1 MPGTAPGHDEI
12 VVATVKS
19 LAQQR
24 FGRAAAD
31 YATSEVHAKGASLT
45 RLVELTEPKPHW
57 RVLDVATGAGHT
69 ALAFAPHVAKVT
81 ATDITEEM
89 LGETR
94 KLAKARGL
102 ANIKALTAKAEDLP
116 FPDASFDLVVC
127 RLAAHHFRKIG
138 GFVSEAFRVLMPGGM
153 IGIVDNVAPD
163 AAIVPGRTA
172 DELGHCAV
180 LFNAFK
186 KLSDPSHVRCFG
198 LLEWQTLLGA
208 AGFTVTHTE
217 CLDKEI
223 EFGTW
228 VRRMR
233 SSDATTARLKEMLRD
248 QPLGNFLK
256 PHDTGSE
263 IVFTLKEGII
273 IGKKPR

>member
-1 MPGTAPGHDEI
+1 M
-12 VVATVKS
+12 KS

-31 YATSEVHAKGASLT
+31 YATSEVHARGASLK
-45 RLVELTEPKPHW
+45 RLVALTEPKSHW
-57 RVLDVATGAGHT
+57 RALDVATGAGHT

-89 LGETR
+89 LAETR
-94 KLAKARGL
+94 KLAKAGSFTNVKTL
-102 ANIKALTAKAEDLP
+102 IANAEDLP

-138 GFVSEAFRVLMPGGM
+138 NFAGEAFRVLMPGGT
-153 IGIVDNVAPD
+153 IGIVDNLAPD
-163 AAIVPGRTA
+163 AAVLPERNS
-172 DELGHCAV
+172 DELRHCAG

-186 KLSDPSHVRCFG
+186 KLSDPSHVRCLG
-198 LLEWQTLLGA
+198 LIEWRALLA
-208 AGFTVTHTE
+208 DAGFTVTHEE

-228 VRRMR
+228 VLRMR
-233 SSDATTARLKEMLRD
+233 SSEATAARLKEMLREE
-248 QPLGNFLK
+248 PLRSFLR
-256 PHDTGSE
+256 PRETALGPD
-263 IVFTLKEGII
+263 FTLTEGVLLAR
-273 IGKKPR
+273 KPG

>member
-1 MPGTAPGHDEI
+1 M
-12 VVATVKS
+12 
-19 LAQQR
+19 
-24 FGRAAAD
+24 
-31 YATSEVHAKGASLT
+31 HAKGASLT
-45 RLVELTEPKPHW
+45 RLVALAEPKPHW

-89 LGETR
+89 LGQTR

-102 ANIKALTAKAEDLP
+102 TNIKALTAKAEDLP

-138 GFVSEAFRVLMPGGM
+138 NFVSEAFRVLMPGGM

-163 AAIVPGRTA
+163 AALVPGWTA
-172 DELGHCAV
+172 DELRHCAA

-186 KLSDPSHVRCFG
+186 KLSDPSHVRCLG
-198 LLEWQTLLGA
+198 LLEWQTLLA
-208 AGFTVTHTE
+208 DAGFTVTHEE

-228 VRRMR
+228 VQRMR
-233 SSDATTARLKEMLRD
+233 SSEATTARLKGMLHEEPLRSFLTPRD
-248 QPLGNFLK
+248 A
-256 PHDTGSE
+256 GSGL
-263 IVFTLKEGII
+263 VFTLKEGII
-273 IGKKPR
+273 TGKKPR

>member
-1 MPGTAPGHDEI
+1 LT
-12 VVATVKS
+12 KS
-19 LAQQR
+19 LSQQR

-31 YATSEVHAKGASLT
+31 YATSEVHAKGASLA

-81 ATDITEEM
+81 ATDITEGM
-89 LGETR
+89 LAETR
-94 KLAKARGL
+94 KLVKARGL
-102 ANIKALTAKAEDLP
+102 TNVKALTAKAEDLP

-138 GFVSEAFRVLMPGGM
+138 NFVSEAFRVLMPGGV

-163 AAIVPGRTA
+163 AAIVPGCTA
-172 DELGHCAV
+172 DESRHCAS

-186 KLSDPSHVRCFG
+186 KLSDPSHVRCLG
-198 LLEWQTLLGA
+198 LVEWKTLLGR
-208 AGFTVTHTE
+208 AGFAVKHEE

-223 EFGTW
+223 EFETW
-228 VRRMR
+228 VQRMR
-233 SSDATTARLKEMLRD
+233 SSEATTARLKEMLRD
-248 QPLGNFLK
+248 QPLRDFLK
-256 PHDTGSE
+256 PRETASGPD
-263 IVFTLKEGII
+263 FTLKEGII
-273 IGKKPR
+273 LARKPR

>member
-1 MPGTAPGHDEI
+1 VT
-12 VVATVKS
+12 KS

-24 FGRAAAD
+24 FGKAAAD

-69 ALAFAPHVAKVT
+69 AFAFAPHVAKVT

-89 LGETR
+89 LAETR
-94 KLAKARGL
+94 KLAKGRGYT
-102 ANIKALTAKAEDLP
+102 NVKALTAKAEDLP

-138 GFVSEAFRVLMPGGM
+138 NFVSEAFRVLMPGGT

-163 AAIVPGRTA
+163 AAIVPGCDA
-172 DELGHCAV
+172 GELRHCAS

-186 KLSDPSHVRCFG
+186 KLSDPSHVRCLG
-198 LLEWQTLLGA
+198 LLEWRTLLTN
-208 AGFTVTHTE
+208 AGFSVTHAE

-228 VRRMR
+228 VQRMR
-233 SSDATTARLKEMLRD
+233 SSEATAARLKEMLRD
-248 QPLGNFLK
+248 QPLRDFLK
-256 PHDTGSE
+256 PHDTASGPD
-263 IVFTLKEGII
+263 FTLKEGII
-273 IGKKPR
+273 LARKPR

>member
-1 MPGTAPGHDEI
+1 LT
-12 VVATVKS
+12 KS

-45 RLVELTEPKPHW
+45 RLVELAEPKPHW

-69 ALAFAPHVAKVT
+69 ALAFASHVAKVT

-89 LGETR
+89 LDQTR
-94 KLAKARGL
+94 KLAKARSL
-102 ANIKALTAKAEDLP
+102 INVKVLTAKAEDLP

-138 GFVSEAFRVLMPGGM
+138 NFLGEAFRVLMPGGLV
-153 IGIVDNVAPD
+153 GIVDNVAPD

-172 DELGHCAV
+172 DELRHCAS

-186 KLSDPSHVRCFG
+186 KLSDPSHVRCLG
-198 LLEWQTLLGA
+198 LLEWKALLGN
-208 AGFTVTHTE
+208 AGFAVTHEE

-228 VRRMR
+228 VQRMR
-233 SSDATTARLKEMLRD
+233 SSEATTARLKEMLREE
-248 QPLGNFLK
+248 PLRSFLK
-256 PHDTGSE
+256 PRETASGPD
-263 IVFTLKEGII
+263 FTLTEGII
-273 IGKKPR
+273 FGRKPR

>member
-1 MPGTAPGHDEI
+1 MT
-12 VVATVKS
+12 KS

-31 YATSEVHAKGASLT
+31 YATSEVHAKGASLA

-69 ALAFAPHVAKVT
+69 AFAFAPHVAKVT

-89 LGETR
+89 LAETR

-102 ANIKALTAKAEDLP
+102 TNVKALTAKAEDLP

-138 GFVSEAFRVLMPGGM
+138 DFLSEAFRVLMPGGTL
-153 IGIVDNVAPD
+153 GIVDNLAPD
-163 AAIVPGRTA
+163 AAIAPGRDA
-172 DELGHCAV
+172 DELRHGAS

-186 KLSDPSHVRCFG
+186 KLSDPSHVRCLG
-198 LLEWQTLLGA
+198 LLEWQTLLA
-208 AGFTVTHTE
+208 DAGFTVTHEE

-228 VRRMR
+228 VQRMR
-233 SSDATTARLKEMLRD
+233 SSEATTARLKEMLREE
-248 QPLGNFLK
+248 PLRDFLK
-256 PHDTGSE
+256 PRETASGPD
-263 IVFTLKEGII
+263 FTLKEGFILAR
-273 IGKKPR
+273 KPR

>member
-1 MPGTAPGHDEI
+1 
-12 VVATVKS
+12 
-19 LAQQR
+19 
-24 FGRAAAD
+24 
-31 YATSEVHAKGASLT
+31 VHAKGASLA

-89 LGETR
+89 LAETR
-94 KLAKARGL
+94 KLAKASGL
-102 ANIKALTAKAEDLP
+102 TNVKTLTAKAEDLP

-138 GFVSEAFRVLMPGGM
+138 VFLSEAFRVLMPGGM

-163 AAIVPGRTA
+163 AAIAPGRDA
-172 DELGHCAV
+172 DELRHCAS
-180 LFNAFK
+180 LFNTFK
-186 KLSDPSHVRCFG
+186 KLSDPSHVRCLG
-198 LLEWQTLLGA
+198 LIEWQTLLGD
-208 AGFTVTHTE
+208 AGFAVTHAE

-233 SSDATTARLKEMLRD
+233 SSEATAARLTEMLRD
-248 QPLGNFLK
+248 EPLRDFLK
-256 PHDTGSE
+256 PRETASGPD
-263 IVFTLKEGII
+263 FTLKEGLILAR
-273 IGKKPR
+273 KPR

>member
-1 MPGTAPGHDEI
+1 LT
-12 VVATVKS
+12 KS

-45 RLVELTEPKPHW
+45 RLVELAEPKPHW

-69 ALAFAPHVAKVT
+69 ALAFASHVAKVT
-81 ATDITEEM
+81 PTDITDEM
-89 LGETR
+89 LGQTR
-94 KLAKARGL
+94 KLAKARSL
-102 ANIKALTAKAEDLP
+102 TNVKVLTAKAEDLP

-138 GFVSEAFRVLMPGGM
+138 NFLGEAFRVLMPGGLV
-153 IGIVDNVAPD
+153 GIVDNVAPD

-172 DELGHCAV
+172 DELRHCAS

-186 KLSDPSHVRCFG
+186 KLSDPSHVRCLG
-198 LLEWQTLLGA
+198 LLEWKALLGN
-208 AGFTVTHTE
+208 AGFAVTHEE

-228 VRRMR
+228 VQRMR
-233 SSDATTARLKEMLRD
+233 SSEATTARLKEMLREE
-248 QPLGNFLK
+248 PLRSFLK
-256 PHDTGSE
+256 PRETASGPD
-263 IVFTLKEGII
+263 FTLTEGII
-273 IGKKPR
+273 FGRKPR

>member
-1 MPGTAPGHDEI
+1 LT
-12 VVATVKS
+12 KS

-45 RLVELTEPKPHW
+45 RLVELAEPKPHW

-69 ALAFAPHVAKVT
+69 ALAFASHVAKVT

-89 LGETR
+89 LDQTR
-94 KLAKARGL
+94 KLAKARSL
-102 ANIKALTAKAEDLP
+102 TNVKVLTAKAEDLP

-138 GFVSEAFRVLMPGGM
+138 NFLGEAFRVLMPGGLV
-153 IGIVDNVAPD
+153 GIVDNVAPD

-172 DELGHCAV
+172 DELRHCAS

-186 KLSDPSHVRCFG
+186 KLSDPSHVRCLG
-198 LLEWQTLLGA
+198 LLEWKALLGT
-208 AGFTVTHTE
+208 AGFAVTHEE

-228 VRRMR
+228 VQRMR
-233 SSDATTARLKEMLRD
+233 SSEATTARLKEMLREE
-248 QPLGNFLK
+248 PLRSFLK
-256 PHDTGSE
+256 PRETASGPD
-263 IVFTLKEGII
+263 FTLTEGII
-273 IGKKPR
+273 FGRKPR

>member
-1 MPGTAPGHDEI
+1 LT
-12 VVATVKS
+12 KS
-19 LAQQR
+19 LSQQR

-31 YATSEVHAKGASLT
+31 YATSEVHAKGASLQ
-45 RLVELTEPKPHW
+45 RLIELTQPKPHW

-89 LGETR
+89 LAETR

-102 ANIKALTAKAEDLP
+102 TNVKTLTAKAQDLP

-138 GFVSEAFRVLMPGGM
+138 NFFSEAFRVLMPGGM

-163 AAIVPGRTA
+163 PAIVPRRDA
-172 DELGHCAV
+172 DELRHCAA

-186 KLSDPSHVRCFG
+186 KLSDPSHVRCLG
-198 LLEWQTLLGA
+198 LLEWQQLLSD
-208 AGFTVTHTE
+208 AGFTVTHAE

-223 EFGTW
+223 EFETW

-233 SSDATTARLKEMLRD
+233 SSEATAARLREILREEPLRD
-248 QPLGNFLK
+248 FLK
-256 PHDTGSE
+256 PRETASGPD
-263 IVFTLKEGII
+263 FTLKEGII
-273 IGKKPR
+273 LARKPR

>member
-1 MPGTAPGHDEI
+1 M
-12 VVATVKS
+12 
-19 LAQQR
+19 
-24 FGRAAAD
+24 
-31 YATSEVHAKGASLT
+31 HAKGASLQ

-57 RVLDVATGAGHT
+57 RALDVATGAGHT

-89 LGETR
+89 LGQTR
-94 KLAKARGL
+94 RLAADRGL
-102 ANIKALTAKAEDLP
+102 ANVKTLTAKAEDLP
-116 FPDASFDLVVC
+116 FPDASFDLVAC

-138 GFVSEAFRVLMPGGM
+138 LFVSEAFRVLMPGGM

-172 DELGHCAV
+172 DELRHCAA

-186 KLSDPSHVRCFG
+186 KLSDPSHVRCLG
-198 LLEWQTLLGA
+198 LLEWQTLLGD
-208 AGFTVTHTE
+208 AGFAITHAE

-228 VRRMR
+228 VQRMR
-233 SSDATTARLKEMLRD
+233 SSEATTARLTEMLRD
-248 QPLGNFLK
+248 EPLRSFLK
-256 PHDTGSE
+256 PRETESGPD
-263 IVFTLKEGII
+263 FTLTEGII
-273 IGKKPR
+273 LARKPR

>member
-1 MPGTAPGHDEI
+1 MT
-12 VVATVKS
+12 KS

-31 YATSEVHAKGASLT
+31 YATSEVHAKGASLA
-45 RLVELTEPKPHW
+45 RLVELTGPKLHW

-69 ALAFAPHVAKVT
+69 AFAFAPHVAKVI

-89 LGETR
+89 LAETR

-102 ANIKALTAKAEDLP
+102 TNVKTLTAKAEDLP

-138 GFVSEAFRVLMPGGM
+138 DFLSEAFRVLMPGGM

-172 DELGHCAV
+172 DELRHCAA

-186 KLSDPSHVRCFG
+186 KLSDPSHVRCLG
-198 LLEWQTLLGA
+198 LLEWKTLLGH
-208 AGFTVTHTE
+208 AGFTVTREE

-233 SSDATTARLKEMLRD
+233 SGETTTVRLKEMLRD
-248 QPLGNFLK
+248 EPLRSFLK
-256 PHDTGSE
+256 PRDTASGPD
-263 IVFTLKEGII
+263 FTLKEGII
-273 IGKKPR
+273 LGRKPR